1 MTKNKFLRFVVTAL
15 MLSVMLTL
23 TAIAAIEGGMG
34 TIKGAD
40 ETYKAAPAVIN
51 AKGDGLSV
59 DTAKAIVL
67 SEANNT
73 GLAGIY
79 AVSNDDFATK
89 TYVYVYGNYAD
100 RKVIIGINTYVPY
113 QVMAGKDA
121 DGDGYDDTYKLN
133 KVKKVGT
140 TTYIVAVDENGDGF
154 DDNYPNIWA
163 TFKDNEDD
171 DFYYFPKY
179 QGPFVSTKNSSDFIP
194 GYVTGKGCSNTFW
207 GTWGYSYVGV
217 TAGRNVS
224 ASLLTSFKSASSATA
239 KKTAFDAIVN
249 ATKDFCYSY
258 ALVEKEI
265 IPVSEVNRYTYKL
278 VVFKDDNGL
287 TNNDHKVKFEMFVA
301 DDEGNITSH
310 TYIHNPISLGKTAS
324 TLVVDLETNSNGSWE
339 GGSAPTE
346 GYFVGFRVWPFY
358 GLTDYTK
365 FSVPNAAATNVGFV
379 YSSTGYS
386 IDAPKTPK
394 PTGLSVDESGKIKG
408 MVAGTTYEY
417 VNLNNTTRLKEFA
430 ETGAASTDFVYS
442 KVNDSTILTAG
453 IWAVRIAENG
463 EIPASDPAV
472 LYVKGNS
479 IANILHYDETTG
491 AVISQN
497 RYQGVGWRTICANG
511 YRDIRHFT
519 KGSWDGA
526 LGYDSSQ
533 GIYTLYDPGNF
544 NLANWAPEYYFS
556 PKPSSNSD
564 SKYNLDYDGL
574 VHAIESEY
582 ATYQYEDDEII
593 PFSMF
598 ESYTYKTNKFRC
610 RALAKNGDVYTK
622 FIFYVI
628 NDSGELEKREWIDVM
643 NFNGTSATTHTV
655 EVTDFDDTTGYI
667 VAMEIHP
674 TGYIPSTTTLT
685 DAGGT
690 NVATSFTITLVDGG
704 YKIDLPKVTEGKPE
718 LTVNDT
724 VVSGFDPELTYE
736 YANLNNSDT
745 LAGFAATG
753 MIMAEP
759 EYTTI
764 AKGTESVDLGAGLWG
779 IRVAGEEGVTEASDM
794 AVVYVRGTASNILH
808 TNEAG
813 APITE
818 KYEGATGASMR
829 AYTPLFKKGVWR
841 GTLPPARSNLVG
853 GNLLAFANDAY
864 LTSVSWAGSN
874 YNEGQIDHDG
884 LIKLVESDH
893 MTYQFTDDE
902 VIPVDDFISYS
913 YKSDV
918 RQGSIKVKDGGAV
931 HSTFT
936 IYTVQEDGS
945 VKTYEVTEKM
955 DFVGRSPTTH
965 TFTREDFGDATGYI
979 VAIELR
985 PTGYVV
991 EGTELYVDPEY
1002 LVADAYDIHL
1012 ISNGYVARAIAPT
1025 PELTSFPVIEGGHGN
1040 ISGLK
1045 QIYLHEV
1052 RWSTDNGKTYTSW
1065 EEVPMGSTSFKVT
1078 VPGIYQLRV
1087 KDSDEYVASKI
1098 ATVNVLQADAIDTFN
1113 SQMNKVYLTEDFV
1126 EVKADYEIDVTVK
1139 NWISTLSLQNLK
1151 EITPE
1156 STIIIVGDGFKYQL
1170 TAGNISVDDKIHYY
1184 NFDISFNGESR
1195 SDRDYKKFVEAS
1207 GDLYV
1212 KNVYFE
1218 SSNGLPFKNAE
1229 LSIYV
1234 GNDYDG
1240 MELDSASYNERI
1252 DRLRYLEI
1260 VQVTNGWVTLTEF
1273 GEPIVLLIYED

>member
-15 MLSVMLTL
+15 ILSVMLTL

-34 TIKGAD
+34 TIKGVD

-59 DTAKAIVL
+59 DTANAIVL

-89 TYVYVYGNYAD
+89 TYVYVYGDFAE
-100 RKVIIGINTYVPY
+100 RKAIVERNTYVGGGDLTDTDSGNGY
-113 QVMAGKDA
+113 GK
-121 DGDGYDDTYKLN
+121 TYPKN
-133 KVKKVGT
+133 KVKVDGTKTYVVG
-140 TTYIVAVDENGDGF
+140 IDENGDGL
-154 DDNYPNIWA
+154 DDNIG
-163 TFKDNEDD
+163 KRV
-171 DFYYFPKY
+171 
-179 QGPFVSTKNSSDFIP
+179 FVSGKGENAYLRVWNWSILQMDTKSSVDFVP
-194 GYVTGKGCSNTFW
+194 GYYSGFNCNNYGW
-207 GTWGYSYVGV
+207 GSWASYSISRNIGYHI
-217 TAGRNVS
+217 TADQNK
-224 ASLLTSFKSASSATA
+224 AFTNAKTATA
-239 KKTAFDAIVN
+239 KQTAFDAIAAAV
-249 ATKDFCYSY
+249 KDLYFSY
-258 ALVEKEI
+258 ALTSKEI
-265 IPVSEVNRYTYKL
+265 IPISEVNKYTYK
-278 VVFKDDNGL
+278 VEAYKVNF
-287 TNNDHKVKFEMFVA
+287 TNANHVVKFEAYVA
-301 DDEGNITSH
+301 DENGNVSAY
-310 TYIHNPISLGKTAS
+310 TYLHNPVTLGSTAA
-324 TLVVDLETNSNGSWE
+324 TLVVDFKEAGSGTWETPLPE
-339 GGSAPTE
+339 E
-346 GYFVGFRVWPFY
+346 GYFVGLRIYPCY

-365 FSVPNAAATNVGFV
+365 FASTDTSASRIYIHHVD
-379 YSSTGYS
+379 TGYL

-394 PTGLSVDESGKIKG
+394 PTGLGVDENGKVTG
-408 MVAGTTYEY
+408 LVQGNSYEY

-430 ETGAASTDFVYS
+430 ETGMANTDLVYS
-442 KVNDSTILTAG
+442 TLDKNTTLSAG
-453 IWAVRIAENG
+453 VYAVRVAQTADS
-463 EIPASDPAV
+463 PASDPAV
-472 LYVKGNS
+472 LYVQGKG
-479 IANILHYDETTG
+479 IANILHTNESDGTVIANGLYKGKGWRVSQTKRDLREFEKGVWTG
-491 AVISQN
+491 ALYSQTT
-497 RYQGVGWRTICANG
+497 Y
-511 YRDIRHFT
+511 FT
-519 KGSWDGA
+519 PLTLFNTGDDNLVNWSADFYLDGS
-526 LGYDSSQ
+526 
-533 GIYTLYDPGNF
+533 YTRAD
-544 NLANWAPEYYFS
+544 A
-556 PKPSSNSD
+556 
-564 SKYNLDYDGL
+564 
-574 VHAIESEY
+574 VHALESEY
-582 ATYQYEDDEII
+582 STYQYFDSEII

-598 ESYTYKTNKFRC
+598 ESFSYKTDTFKTRYIAEGTVN
-610 RALAKNGDVYTK
+610 TK

-628 NDSGELEKREWIDVM
+628 NDKGELEKREWINPM
-643 NFNGTSATTHTV
+643 NFMGSTTHTV
-655 EVTDFDDTTGYI
+655 KLEDFDDTTGYI
-667 VAMEIHP
+667 IAMEIHP
-674 TGYIPSTTTLT
+674 TGDIPDTTKF
-685 DAGGT
+685 A
-690 NVATSFTITLVDGG
+690 VATAKDRTSHCITLVDGG
-704 YKIDLPKVTEGKPE
+704 YKIDLPKVIEGKPE

-918 RQGSIKVKDGGAV
+918 RQGSINVKEGGTI

-1052 RWSTDNGKTYTSW
+1052 RWSTDDGATFTGWSD
-1065 EEVPMGSTSFKVT
+1065 VPAGSTSFKVT
-1078 VPGIYQLRV
+1078 EAGIYQLRV

-1098 ATVNVLQADAIDTFN
+1098 ATVNVLQADAVDTFN

-1156 STIIIVGDGFKYQL
+1156 STVIIVGDGFKYQL